1 MRFKQRVEVVDMNS
15 SLSLSPAYI
24 APGVRLSPS
33 SPPKYSY
40 PFVDLTSPYSPS
52 DDSCL
57 PPLPPLP
64 PFPHPPPGL
73 PCYELSNIT
82 PTSCPISDQPP
93 ANPSPP
99 PSPTSPMLFLTAQLV
114 EHHMANMDT
123 EQDTSLMFVK
133 PAAPPALSLLFRGV
147 SKNP

>member
-1 MRFKQRVEVVDMNS
+1 MRFKQRVEVVDMTS
-15 SLSLSPAYI
+15 SPSYSPSLSLSPAYI

-64 PFPHPPPGL
+64 PFPHPSPGL
-73 PCYELSNIT
+73 PCYELSNI
-82 PTSCPISDQPP
+82 
-93 ANPSPP
+93 
-99 PSPTSPMLFLTAQLV
+99 SPTSPMLFLTAQLV